1 MTSEKMVDVDSS
13 EILFDLN
20 NPNKKFPKNTEIEP
34 LIKLLELVKENIIL
48 LDPMESLFKI

>member
-48 LDPMESLFKI
+48 LDPMG